1 MSAAIEVLQV
11 ELEDQKEKLKVIRNN
26 NSADIERGRRAQ
38 SELDAQSRHVNEIQ
52 NAINHLKSVGRSHQI
67 PVAA

>member
-26 NSADIERGRRAQ
+26 NSADIERDRRAQ

-52 NAINHLKSVGRSHQI
+52 NAINHLKSVGRGI